1 LKIGYECAECIFHRG
16 YLGILK
22 ATDDPSVR
30 FRALKSLFR
39 MLSEN
44 FGPEAVPSVLGTMRE
59 RTIREVTGNPDPYA
73 DVKRISNE
81 RALAVLPMAEKIIS
95 TEASDE
101 KRFRKACLSSI
112 VGNVME
118 FGIVGH
124 KFSFDDLETL
134 LHNAEE
140 DLIIDDTPE
149 AFGIAKESPLIL
161 YLTDNA
167 GEIAFDTL
175 FVRELKK
182 IGAQVIVAVKDKPV
196 FNDATMEDAK
206 YVGMHET
213 ADSVITTGTDTMGLS
228 LPEGSKE
235 FLSYYDSADFV
246 VAKGMAYAESITEI
260 DIKTPH
266 LLLLRTKCPTVA
278 RYFGIE
284 RNRNVAK
291 LLAPF
296 NKGN

>member
-1 LKIGYECAECIFHRG
+1 MKIGYECAECIFHRG

-30 FRALKSLFR
+30 FRALRSFFQ

-44 FGPEAVPSVLGTMRE
+44 VGPEAVPSVLGTMRE
-59 RTIREVTGNPDPYA
+59 RTIREVTWNPDPYA

-81 RALAVLPMAEKIIS
+81 KALAVLPMAEKIIS
-95 TEASDE
+95 TEASDDM
-101 KRFRKACLSSI
+101 RFRKACLSSI

-124 KFSFDDLETL
+124 KFDFDDLETL

-149 AFGIAKESPLIL
+149 AFEIAKESPLIL

-206 YVGMHET
+206 YVGMNET

-228 LPEGSKE
+228 LPECSKE

-246 VAKGMAYAESITEI
+246 FAKGMAYAESITEI

-266 LLLLRTKCPTVA
+266 LLLLRTKCPNVA

-291 LLAPF
+291 LLASF

>member
-1 LKIGYECAECIFHRG
+1 LKMGYECGECIFHRG

-30 FRALKSLFR
+30 FRALRSLFQ

-44 FGPEAVPSVLGTMRE
+44 AGPEAVPSVLGTMRE
-59 RTIREVTGNPDPYA
+59 RIIKEVTGNPDPYA
-73 DVKRISNE
+73 DVKRTSNE
-81 RALAVLPMAEKIIS
+81 KALAVLPMAEKLIS
-95 TEASDE
+95 AEPSDE
-101 KRFRKACLSSI
+101 MRFRRACLLSI

-118 FGIVGH
+118 FGITGY
-124 KFSFDDLETL
+124 KFEFSDLNTL

-140 DLIIDDTPE
+140 DLVIDDTPQ
-149 AFGIAKESPLIL
+149 AFAIARESPLIL
-161 YLTDNA
+161 YLADNA

-175 FVRELKK
+175 FVRGLKRV
-182 IGAQVIVAVKDKPV
+182 GAEVVVAVKDGPV

-206 YVGMHET
+206 HAGMHEI

-228 LPEGSKE
+228 LSECSRE
-235 FLSYYDSADFV
+235 FLGYYDSADFV
-246 VAKGMAYAESITEI
+246 VAKGMAYAESITELE
-260 DIKTPH
+260 IKTPH
-266 LLLLRTKCPTVA
+266 LLLLRTKCPNVA
-278 RYFGIE
+278 RYFGVE

-291 LLAPF
+291 LLASL

>member
-30 FRALKSLFR
+30 FRALRSFFQ

-44 FGPEAVPSVLGTMRE
+44 VGPEAVPSVLGTMRE

-95 TEASDE
+95 TEASDDM
-101 KRFRKACLSSI
+101 RFRKACLSSI

-124 KFSFDDLETL
+124 KFDFDELETL

-149 AFGIAKESPLIL
+149 AFEIAKESPLIL

-206 YVGMHET
+206 YVGMNET

-228 LPEGSKE
+228 LPECSKE

-246 VAKGMAYAESITEI
+246 VAKGMAYAESITELEI
-260 DIKTPH
+260 DAPH
-266 LLLLRTKCPTVA
+266 LLLLRTKCPNVA
-278 RYFGIE
+278 RYFGVE

-291 LLAPF
+291 LLASL
-296 NKGN
+296 NEGN